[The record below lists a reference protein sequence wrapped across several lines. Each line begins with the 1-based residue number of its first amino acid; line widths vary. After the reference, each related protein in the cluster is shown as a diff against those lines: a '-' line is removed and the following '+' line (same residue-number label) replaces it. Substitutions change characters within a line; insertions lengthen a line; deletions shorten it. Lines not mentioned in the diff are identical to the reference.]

1 MKVST
6 QEFKANLAKYVS
18 QAQSG
23 ELIELTS
30 HRRVVAHLTGV
41 PATADPAVSRLLA
54 VGAASWN
61 GGKPKGADLRVQSG
75 GKSLSAMVIEDRG

>member
-6 QEFKANLAKYVS
+6 QELKANLAMYVS

-41 PATADPAVSRLLA
+41 PSTSDPAISRLLA
-54 VGAASWN
+54 AGAASWK
-61 GGKPKGADLRVQSG
+61 GGKPKGANLRLQPG